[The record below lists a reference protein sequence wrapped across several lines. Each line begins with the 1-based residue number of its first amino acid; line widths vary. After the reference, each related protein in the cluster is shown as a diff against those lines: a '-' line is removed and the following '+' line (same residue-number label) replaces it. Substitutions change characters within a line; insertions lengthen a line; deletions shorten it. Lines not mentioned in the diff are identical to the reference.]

1 MTRKMIVNTIGF
13 LLFALVPAIASAT
26 GETFLVNLM
35 TRFLIYA
42 IAAVSLDLIL
52 GYGAMVSFGHA
63 AFFGLGGYVIGIV
76 GFHMSQGDTLFG
88 WSGSEAALVMWPLAV
103 AAAALAGLVVGF
115 LSLRTSGVQFIM
127 ITLAFGQMLYFIL
140 VGLMVYGG
148 DDGLSIDARNTLPGL
163 DMNHPAT
170 FYYVCLALLTAWVL
184 ACRRIVDSPFGMAL
198 QSIRQNPRRS
208 VGLAFQPAAA
218 KVVYQPLGVVG
229 VIVPWNYPLY
239 LAFGPLIGALAAGN
253 RVMIKMS
260 ESTPATSQLVKELL
274 ARIFPEDM
282 VAVVLGEAEVGQ
294 AFSRLPFDHLLF
306 TGATSIGKHVMRAAA
321 ENLVPVTLEL
331 GGKSPAIVSADVP
344 LADAAER
351 IAFGKTMNAGQTCV
365 APDYV
370 LVPIER
376 LEGFVSAYREAVLR
390 LYPRL
395 ADNPDY
401 SAIINARQLKRLQ
414 DYLDDAR
421 AKGARVM
428 PLFDAPQQR
437 RMPHCLLL
445 EVKEQMRVMQEEI
458 FGPLLPIVPYGE
470 LDEALAYVNA
480 RPRPLALY
488 YFGYD
493 RGEQQ
498 RVLEGTHSGGVCLND
513 TLLHVAQDDLPFGGI
528 GPSGMGHYH
537 GHEGFLTFSKARA
550 VFAKQ
555 RFNAARLIYP
565 PYGKWWQKLIYALFI
580 R

>member
-1 MTRKMIVNTIGF
+1 MVADVAYLQQNQQQIEALEP
-13 LLFALVPAIASAT
+13 LLAAQRAAYRANPMPSAEQRRAWLKALR
-26 GETFLVNLM
+26 E
-35 TRFLIYA
+35 
-42 IAAVSLDLIL
+42 LIL
-52 GYGAMVSFGHA
+52 GEKQALIEAVSRDFSNRA
-63 AFFGLGGYVIGIV
+63 AEETLLAEIMPSLHGIDYASKRLGRW
-76 GFHMSQGDTLFG
+76 MKPS
-88 WSGSEAALVMWPLAV
+88 
-103 AAAALAGLVVGF
+103 
-115 LSLRTSGVQFIM
+115 
-127 ITLAFGQMLYFIL
+127 
-140 VGLMVYGG
+140 
-148 DDGLSIDARNTLPGL
+148 
-163 DMNHPAT
+163 
-170 FYYVCLALLTAWVL
+170 
-184 ACRRIVDSPFGMAL
+184 
-198 QSIRQNPRRS
+198 RRS

-218 KVVYQPLGVVG
+218 KVVYQPVGVVG

-274 ARIFPEDM
+274 ARIFPEEM

-370 LVPIER
+370 LVPQDR
-376 LEGFVSAYREAVLR
+376 LEGFVAAYRAAVQR
-390 LYPRL
+390 FYPKL
-395 ADNPDY
+395 ENNPDY
-401 SAIINARQLKRLQ
+401 TAIINERQLGRLKG
-414 DYLDDAR
+414 YIADAE
-421 AKGARVM
+421 AKGGQLV
-428 PLFDAPQQR
+428 PLFPGDQGR
-437 RMPHCLLL
+437 RLAHSLVLNVSDEMKL
-445 EVKEQMRVMQEEI
+445 MQEEI
-458 FGPLLPIVPYGE
+458 FGPLLPIVPYQR
-470 LDEALAYVNA
+470 LDEAFAYIND

-493 RGEQQ
+493 KGEQQ
-498 RVLEGTHSGGVCLND
+498 RVLHETHSGGVCLND
-513 TLLHVAQDDLPFGGI
+513 TLLHVAQDDMPFGGV

-537 GHEGFLTFSKARA
+537 GHEGFLTFSKAKG
-550 VFAKQ
+550 VLIKQ

-565 PYGKWWQKLIYALFI
+565 PYGTTIQKLIQKLFI

>member
-1 MTRKMIVNTIGF
+1 MVADVAYLQQNQQQIEALEP
-13 LLFALVPAIASAT
+13 LLAAQRAAYRANPMPSAEQRRAWLKALR
-26 GETFLVNLM
+26 E
-35 TRFLIYA
+35 
-42 IAAVSLDLIL
+42 LIL
-52 GYGAMVSFGHA
+52 GEKQALIEAVSRDFSNRA
-63 AFFGLGGYVIGIV
+63 AEETLLAEIMPSLHGIDYASKRLGKW
-76 GFHMSQGDTLFG
+76 MKPS
-88 WSGSEAALVMWPLAV
+88 
-103 AAAALAGLVVGF
+103 
-115 LSLRTSGVQFIM
+115 
-127 ITLAFGQMLYFIL
+127 
-140 VGLMVYGG
+140 
-148 DDGLSIDARNTLPGL
+148 
-163 DMNHPAT
+163 
-170 FYYVCLALLTAWVL
+170 
-184 ACRRIVDSPFGMAL
+184 
-198 QSIRQNPRRS
+198 RRS

-370 LVPIER
+370 LVPQDR
-376 LEGFVSAYREAVLR
+376 LEGFVAAYRAAVQR
-390 LYPRL
+390 FYPKL
-395 ADNPDY
+395 ENNPDY
-401 SAIINARQLKRLQ
+401 TAIINERQLGRLKG
-414 DYLDDAR
+414 YIADAE
-421 AKGARVM
+421 AKGAQLV
-428 PLFDAPQQR
+428 PLFPGDQGR
-437 RMPHCLLL
+437 RLAHSLVLNVSDEMKL
-445 EVKEQMRVMQEEI
+445 MQEEI
-458 FGPLLPIVPYGE
+458 FGPLLPVVPYQR
-470 LDEALAYVNA
+470 LDEAFAYIND

-493 RGEQQ
+493 KGEQQ
-498 RVLEGTHSGGVCLND
+498 RVLHETHSGGVCLND
-513 TLLHVAQDDLPFGGI
+513 TLLHVAQDDMPFGGV

-537 GHEGFLTFSKARA
+537 GHEGFLTFSKAKGI
-550 VFAKQ
+550 FIKQ
-555 RFNAARLIYP
+555 RFNPARWAYP
-565 PYGKWWQKLIYALFI
+565 PYGKTLHKWLYRLFI

>member
-1 MTRKMIVNTIGF
+1 MVADVAYLQQNQQQIEALEP
-13 LLFALVPAIASAT
+13 LLAAQRAAYRANPMPSAEQRRAWLKALR
-26 GETFLVNLM
+26 E
-35 TRFLIYA
+35 
-42 IAAVSLDLIL
+42 LIL
-52 GYGAMVSFGHA
+52 GEKQALIEAVSRDFSNRA
-63 AFFGLGGYVIGIV
+63 AEETLLAEIMPSLHGIDYASKRLGKW
-76 GFHMSQGDTLFG
+76 MKPS
-88 WSGSEAALVMWPLAV
+88 
-103 AAAALAGLVVGF
+103 
-115 LSLRTSGVQFIM
+115 
-127 ITLAFGQMLYFIL
+127 
-140 VGLMVYGG
+140 
-148 DDGLSIDARNTLPGL
+148 
-163 DMNHPAT
+163 
-170 FYYVCLALLTAWVL
+170 
-184 ACRRIVDSPFGMAL
+184 
-198 QSIRQNPRRS
+198 RRS

-218 KVVYQPLGVVG
+218 KVVYQPLGVIG

-370 LVPIER
+370 LVPQDR
-376 LEGFVSAYREAVLR
+376 LEGFVAAYRTAVQR
-390 LYPRL
+390 FYPKL
-395 ADNPDY
+395 ENNPDY
-401 SAIINARQLKRLQ
+401 TAIINERQLGRLKG
-414 DYLDDAR
+414 YIADAE
-421 AKGARVM
+421 AKGAQLV
-428 PLFDAPQQR
+428 PLFPGDQGR
-437 RMPHCLLL
+437 RLAHSLVLNVSDEMKL
-445 EVKEQMRVMQEEI
+445 MQEEI
-458 FGPLLPIVPYGE
+458 FGPLLPIVPYQR
-470 LDEALAYVNA
+470 LDEAFAYIND

-493 RGEQQ
+493 KGEQQ
-498 RVLEGTHSGGVCLND
+498 RVLHETHSGGVCLND
-513 TLLHVAQDDLPFGGI
+513 TLLHVAQDDMPFGGV

-537 GHEGFLTFSKARA
+537 GHEGFLTFSKAKG
-550 VFAKQ
+550 VLIKQ

-565 PYGKWWQKLIYALFI
+565 PYGTAIQKLIQKLFI

>member
-1 MTRKMIVNTIGF
+1 MVADVAYLQQNQQQIEALEP
-13 LLFALVPAIASAT
+13 LLAAQRAAYRANPMPSAEQRRAWLKALR
-26 GETFLVNLM
+26 E
-35 TRFLIYA
+35 LILSEKQA
-42 IAAVSLDLIL
+42 LIEAVSRDFSNRAAEETLLAEIMPSLHGIDYASKRL
-52 GYGAMVSFGHA
+52 GRWMKPS
-63 AFFGLGGYVIGIV
+63 
-76 GFHMSQGDTLFG
+76 
-88 WSGSEAALVMWPLAV
+88 
-103 AAAALAGLVVGF
+103 
-115 LSLRTSGVQFIM
+115 
-127 ITLAFGQMLYFIL
+127 
-140 VGLMVYGG
+140 
-148 DDGLSIDARNTLPGL
+148 
-163 DMNHPAT
+163 
-170 FYYVCLALLTAWVL
+170 
-184 ACRRIVDSPFGMAL
+184 
-198 QSIRQNPRRS
+198 RRS

-370 LVPIER
+370 LVPQDR
-376 LEGFVSAYREAVLR
+376 LEGFVAAYRAAVQR
-390 LYPRL
+390 FYPKL
-395 ADNPDY
+395 ENNPDY
-401 SAIINARQLKRLQ
+401 TAIINERQLGRLKG
-414 DYLDDAR
+414 YIADAE
-421 AKGARVM
+421 AKGAQLV
-428 PLFDAPQQR
+428 PLFPGDQGR
-437 RMPHCLLL
+437 RLAHSLVLNVSDEMKL
-445 EVKEQMRVMQEEI
+445 MQEEI
-458 FGPLLPIVPYGE
+458 FGPLLPIVPYQR
-470 LDEALAYVNA
+470 LDEAFAYIND

-493 RGEQQ
+493 KGEQQ
-498 RVLEGTHSGGVCLND
+498 RVLHETHSGGVCLND
-513 TLLHVAQDDLPFGGI
+513 TLLHVAQDDMPFGGV

-537 GHEGFLTFSKARA
+537 GHEGFLTFSKAKG
-550 VFAKQ
+550 VLIKQ

-565 PYGKWWQKLIYALFI
+565 PYGTAIQKLIQKLFI